1 MPGRNAK
8 RASVTGPADPTP
20 PDLGP
25 VMRIS
30 AGRNI
35 GRCALAPLSRGG
47 SGDEGREHL
56 RGHGEV
62 NMLFSQRP
70 LRPAILRS
78 HMRPPVWRG
87 LMPISSEK
95 SGDAESD
102 NRHEGAKSEVEHGH
116 DAPDVRYTRPVES

>member
-1 MPGRNAK
+1 MPGGNAK

-78 HMRPPVWRG
+78 AAVDTLSILPLPC
-87 LMPISSEK
+87 LKPSADFLSTATNL
-95 SGDAESD
+95 S
-102 NRHEGAKSEVEHGH
+102 
-116 DAPDVRYTRPVES
+116 